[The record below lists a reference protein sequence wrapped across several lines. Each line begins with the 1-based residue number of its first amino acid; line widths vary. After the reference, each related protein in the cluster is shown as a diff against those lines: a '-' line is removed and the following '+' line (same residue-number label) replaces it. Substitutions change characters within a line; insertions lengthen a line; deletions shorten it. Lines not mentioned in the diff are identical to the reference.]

1 MAKGL
6 RSNAANYGYIY
17 RIDPFNSNETEY
29 ISVNFENDLNYKL
42 FPGDILVVLDKTKF
56 ITESSIQISGDVKK
70 PTSIRYD
77 KSLTIRDLILIA
89 EGTNISSDL
98 NNIDVFRLEFDD
110 YKAPK
115 NSFLTLQIDENFNII
130 NNSNFKLKP
139 YDVVIV
145 RQIPRFKTQEI
156 VTIFGEVNKE
166 GPFIMDS
173 NDFRFSNLIKYS
185 NGLTKEADL
194 DNIKLT
200 RNTDDGIK
208 SIVTFSARKAIRNP
222 KSKHDPILVNNDQVL
237 VPELNNIVSIIKMG
251 TNQPLHDF
259 GEQEDLKIVYAG
271 NYSAKWYINNF
282 AGGFDKNADKGSTSV
297 IKSNGKIKMTRN
309 FLFFKK
315 YPTVEPGDKISVL
328 LNLEKVEKTQ
338 KERKPF
344 NWDSFTS
351 KIISFATVYT
361 LLQQTINQ

>member
-1 MAKGL
+1 GKKEVISVDLSENYKDIFLKRQDRVILYNKSDYTDKFKISVTGQVRDPFELDLSYGSSLTINDAVIMAKGL

-185 NGLTKEADL
+185 NGLT
-194 DNIKLT
+194 
-200 RNTDDGIK
+200 
-208 SIVTFSARKAIRNP
+208 
-222 KSKHDPILVNNDQVL
+222 
-237 VPELNNIVSIIKMG
+237 
-251 TNQPLHDF
+251 
-259 GEQEDLKIVYAG
+259 
-271 NYSAKWYINNF
+271 
-282 AGGFDKNADKGSTSV
+282 
-297 IKSNGKIKMTRN
+297 
-309 FLFFKK
+309 
-315 YPTVEPGDKISVL
+315 
-328 LNLEKVEKTQ
+328 
-338 KERKPF
+338 
-344 NWDSFTS
+344 
-351 KIISFATVYT
+351 
-361 LLQQTINQ
+361 